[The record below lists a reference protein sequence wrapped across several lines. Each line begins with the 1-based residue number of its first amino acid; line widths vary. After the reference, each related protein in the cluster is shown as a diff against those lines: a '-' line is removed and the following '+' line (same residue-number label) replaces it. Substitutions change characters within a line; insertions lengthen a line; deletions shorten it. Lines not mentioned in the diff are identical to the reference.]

1 MVKFPRRKPASDLD
15 GGRFWHLKI
24 EMRAAQEALDARSG
38 THALEQTARKAAS
51 QSFVGAGLF
60 NPIIVEE
67 NDNVIAGHSILS
79 V

>member
-24 EMRAAQEALDARSG
+24 EMNAGRATRSG
-38 THALEQTARKAAS
+38 TPHASEQTARKASS

-60 NPIIVEE
+60 NPIIVEV
-67 NDNVIAGHSILS
+67 NDNTIADHPILS